1 MSKTGIKI
9 EASTSGT
16 HGQIRIVDFISMY
29 GQSSSTTVREVVDDF
44 ISKGIAE
51 TEVYINSRG
60 GSVTEAQ
67 EITNELARLPKVV
80 IQFGALAASAGTYPA
95 TKFYTKAY
103 ENSQIMIHKPKIFI
117 EGNEDQ
123 VEADLRAIKNVTD
136 EYRKSY
142 ANKMKKTED
151 EVNALWDK
159 GDYWMTAQQAKEL
172 GLVDEVI
179 AVPVPITAEDVDRMV
194 ACGCPNPPKP
204 EKPEIKSKMEN
215 RNQIIAALK
224 LPADAT
230 DAQIEAA
237 VKEAQA
243 KAEQVDALTAAQ
255 AEARKQEAVNIVD
268 KAILDK
274 KITADLKEK
283 YVRLAENDFES
294 TKAVLEAMPS
304 AAKASDHIAGG
315 GDPNAAAGREKW
327 TMEDWQDK
335 DPKGLAKMAASEP
348 EKFEK
353 LNAAYFGD

>member
-29 GQSSSTTVREVVDDF
+29 GQASSASVREIVDDF
-44 ISKGIAE
+44 LAKGIAE
-51 TEVYINSRG
+51 TEVYINTRG

-67 EITNELARLPKVV
+67 EMTNEFARLPKVV

-103 ENSQIMIHKPKIFI
+103 ENSQIMIHKPIIFI

-123 VEADLRAIKNVTD
+123 VESDLIAIKNITS

-142 ANKMKKTED
+142 ATKMKKTEA
-151 EVNALWDK
+151 EINALWDK
-159 GDYWMTAQQAKEL
+159 GDYWMTAKQAKEL
-172 GLVDEVI
+172 GLVDEV
-179 AVPVPITAEDVDRMV
+179 VKLPVTITAEDVDRMV
-194 ACGCPNPPKP
+194 ACGCPTPPDKP
-204 EKPEIKSKMEN
+204 KINSKMEN
-215 RNQIIAALK
+215 RNAIIAALK

-243 KAEQVDALTAAQ
+243 KAEQVEAVTAAQ
-255 AEARKQEAVNIVD
+255 AEARKNEVVAMVD
-268 KAILDK
+268 KAITDK

-283 YVRLAENDFES
+283 YVKLGETDFEN
-294 TKAVLEAMPS
+294 TKAILEGMQAVT
-304 AAKASDHIAGG
+304 KASDHIAGTA
-315 GDPNAAAGREKW
+315 DPNAVAAREKW
-327 TMEDWQDK
+327 TMEDWQEK

>member
-16 HGQIRIVDFISMY
+16 RGQIRIVDFISMY
-29 GQSSSTTVREVVDDF
+29 GQASSASVREIVDDF
-44 ISKGIAE
+44 LAKGIAE
-51 TEVYINSRG
+51 TEVYINTRG

-67 EITNELARLPKVV
+67 EMTNEFARLPKVV

-103 ENSQIMIHKPKIFI
+103 ENSQIMIHKPIIFI
-117 EGNEDQ
+117 EGNEDK
-123 VEADLRAIKNVTD
+123 VESDLIAIKNITS

-142 ANKMKKTED
+142 ATKMKKTEA
-151 EVNALWDK
+151 EINALWDK

-194 ACGCPNPPKP
+194 ACGCPTPPDKP
-204 EKPEIKSKMEN
+204 KINSKMEN

-243 KAEQVDALTAAQ
+243 KAEQVDALTASEK
-255 AEARKQEAVNIVD
+255 EARKREAEEIVNRAIV
-268 KAILDK
+268 DK

-283 YVRLAENDFES
+283 YLKLAENDLDS
-294 TKAVLEAMPS
+294 TKAVLQAMPS
-304 AAKASDHIAGG
+304 VTKASDHLDGS
-315 GDPNAAAGREKW
+315 DPQGAAGREKW
-327 TMEDWQDK
+327 SLEDWQTK

>member
-1 MSKTGIKI
+1 MSNTALQI
-9 EASTSGT
+9 EASTSGKT
-16 HGQIRIVDFISMY
+16 GQIRIVDFISMY
-29 GQSSSTTVREVVDDF
+29 GQASSASVREIVDDF
-44 ISKGIAE
+44 LAKGIAE
-51 TEVYINSRG
+51 TEVYINTRG

-67 EITNELARLPKVV
+67 EMTNEFARLPKVV

-103 ENSQIMIHKPKIFI
+103 ENSQIMIHKPIIFI

-123 VEADLRAIKNVTD
+123 VESDLIAIKNITS

-142 ANKMKKTED
+142 ATKMKKTEA
-151 EVNALWDK
+151 EINALWDK

-172 GLVDEVI
+172 GLVDEV
-179 AVPVPITAEDVDRMV
+179 VKLPVTITAEDVDRMV
-194 ACGCPNPPKP
+194 ACGCPTPPDKP
-204 EKPEIKSKMEN
+204 KINSKMEN
-215 RNQIIAALK
+215 RNAIIAALK

-243 KAEQVDALTAAQ
+243 KAEQVDSLTAEAL
-255 AEARKQEAVNIVD
+255 EARKQEVVAMVD
-268 KAILDK
+268 KAIADK
-274 KITADLKEK
+274 KITADLREK
-283 YVRLAENDFES
+283 YVKLGETDLEN
-294 TKAVLEAMPS
+294 TKAILAGMQGVT
-304 AAKASDHIAGG
+304 KVSDFIDEYS
-315 GDPNAAAGREKW
+315 DPTTAAAREKW
-327 TMEDWQDK
+327 SLEDWQEK